1 MVSASMSSRI
11 EAFAQLLTLFII
23 FILVLAITYYVTR
36 FVGNYQ
42 KNKMSGS
49 NINILETMRISNTK
63 YIQVVKIGSKVFA
76 IAVAKDTVTYLC
88 ELNED
93 ELVYNESSSGKML
106 MNSESF
112 KDILETV
119 KNSASI
125 LILTLEEIQERQARK
140 LGGYIICYILLR
152 NIKRRLP
159 EYVSH

>member
-112 KDILETV
+112 QDILE
-119 KNSASI
+119 KF
-125 LILTLEEIQERQARK
+125 K
-140 LGGYIICYILLR
+140 
-152 NIKRRLP
+152 KDKP
-159 EYVSH
+159 ES

>member
-23 FILVLAITYYVTR
+23 FILVLAITDYVTR

-112 KDILETV
+112 KDILE
-119 KNSASI
+119 KF
-125 LILTLEEIQERQARK
+125 K
-140 LGGYIICYILLR
+140 
-152 NIKRRLP
+152 KDKP
-159 EYVSH
+159 ES